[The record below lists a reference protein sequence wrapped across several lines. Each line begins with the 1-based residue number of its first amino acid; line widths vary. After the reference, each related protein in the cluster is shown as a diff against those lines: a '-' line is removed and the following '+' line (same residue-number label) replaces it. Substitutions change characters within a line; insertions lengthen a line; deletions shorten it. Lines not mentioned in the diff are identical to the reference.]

1 MLWRAGT
8 VQPSGD
14 SSPRLLDQ
22 EMMGL
27 LFQNNYLCG
36 QKLAPWECAA
46 DPGQCRTMGNTNM
59 YGYPAHFDL
68 QNARLQVS
76 YFLPAAPTI
85 VEKTCADYII
95 QVTGDLGWNNPEVT
109 FEEVSCDLGDFG
121 DWDADCYCPH
131 S

>member
-1 MLWRAGT
+1 MENRCGDGYGEQ
-8 VQPSGD
+8 VQSNQVETARSD
-14 SSPRLLDQ
+14 L

-85 VEKTCADYII
+85 VDSSWAD
-95 QVTGDLGWNNPEVT
+95 
-109 FEEVSCDLGDFG
+109 SG
-121 DWDADCYCPH
+121 DWGSWLEQP
-131 S
+131 